1 MDEMTGT
8 PVTEQNSNRPEPELT
23 QELRDQ
29 ALRAPGSWLYS
40 IDPAYDPA
48 GAVPPFAIIGA
59 WPVDDKGEPGPF
71 THNPDYRPSPVT
83 LGLPEPTDPVDA
95 ALQLAATGHGPDQA
109 VVDALAVAT
118 VCLPADEGDD
128 IAVYTDAEGRFVP
141 VLTDPRHAPPTVE
154 RLRSVPCA
162 ELLRLLPADMTLKLN
177 PGSRVSVR
185 IPAADVRATL
195 DRLAQ

>member
-1 MDEMTGT
+1 M
-8 PVTEQNSNRPEPELT
+8 TEQNSNRPEPELT

-40 IDPAYDPA
+40 IDPLYDPA
-48 GAVPPFAIIGA
+48 GTVPPFGVIGA
-59 WPVDDKGEPGPF
+59 WPVDNKGQPGPF

-83 LGLPEPTDPVDA
+83 LGLPEPTDPVDR

-109 VVDALAVAT
+109 VVEALAAAT
-118 VCLPADEGDD
+118 VHVPDEGAD

-141 VLTDPRHAPPTVE
+141 VLTDPRHAPATVE
-154 RLRSVPCA
+154 RLRPVACA
-162 ELLRLLPADMTLKLN
+162 ELVKLLPDDMTLKLN

-185 IPAADVRATL
+185 IPVADVRATAAGP
-195 DRLAQ
+195 DK